1 MTLSAFIAV
10 ALLHLMAAI
19 SPGPSVLMAARIGVT
34 EGFRS
39 GVAVGIGV
47 GGVGGVFWACAALFG
62 LALLFE
68 YAPMLLTALKIAGG
82 AFLLYMAYK
91 LWKSAD
97 KPLTRTRAQTRD
109 ETPPRSLT
117 SAFILGLLTQVSN
130 PKPAILFAAIFIGTV
145 PATAGW
151 GTYGAL
157 LAVVFFNEALW
168 NTLVSRL
175 FSMQKTRAT
184 YLNLKG
190 WIDRAFGGL
199 LGLLGIK
206 IAVT

>member
-1 MTLSAFIAV
+1 MTLSAFLAV

-34 EGFRS
+34 EGFKT
-39 GVAVGIGV
+39 GAAVAVGI
-47 GGVGGVFWACAALFG
+47 GVGGVFWACAALFG

-68 YAPMLLTALKIAGG
+68 YVPMLLTVMKVAGG

-97 KPLTRTRAQTRD
+97 EPLAQSNQNSA
-109 ETPPRSLT
+109 PRSLQ
-117 SAFILGLLTQVSN
+117 SAFLLGLITQISN
-130 PKPAILFAAIFIGTV
+130 PKPAILFSAIFIGTV
-145 PATAGW
+145 PASAGF
-151 GTYGAL
+151 GTYVAL
-157 LAVVFFNEALW
+157 LCMVFFNETLW
-168 NTLVSRL
+168 NTLVSRI
-175 FSMQKTRAT
+175 FSMQKNRAT

>member
-1 MTLSAFIAV
+1 MTASAFLAV

-34 EGFRS
+34 EGFRA
-39 GVAVGIGV
+39 GVAVAVGIGI
-47 GGVGGVFWACAALFG
+47 GGVFWACAALFG

-82 AFLLYMAYK
+82 AFLLFMAYK

-97 KPLTRTRAQTRD
+97 APLLKTRANI
-109 ETPPRSLT
+109 PSRSLK
-117 SAFILGLLTQVSN
+117 SAFMLGLVTQISN

-145 PATAGW
+145 PSTAGW
-151 GTYGAL
+151 GTYAAL
-157 LAVVFFNEALW
+157 LGMVFFNETMW
-168 NTLVSRL
+168 NTLVSRI
-175 FSMQKTRAT
+175 FSMQKTRST

-199 LGLLGIK
+199 LGLLGLK
-206 IAVT
+206 IATT

>member
-1 MTLSAFIAV
+1 MSSSAFIAV

-39 GVAVGIGV
+39 GVAVAMGIGI
-47 GGVGGVFWACAALFG
+47 GGVFWACAALFG

-68 YAPMLLTALKIAGG
+68 YAPMLLTVMKISGG
-82 AFLLYMAYK
+82 AFLLFMAYK

-97 KPLTRTRAQTRD
+97 APLAQPNCD
-109 ETPPRSLT
+109 TPTRSLP
-117 SAFILGLLTQVSN
+117 SAFMLGLVTQVSN

-145 PATAGW
+145 PPSAGI

-157 LAVVFFNEALW
+157 LCVVFFNETVW
-168 NTLVSRL
+168 NTLVSRI

-190 WIDRAFGGL
+190 WTDRAFGGL

-206 IAVT
+206 IAAT

>member
-1 MTLSAFIAV
+1 MTTSAFLAV

-34 EGFRS
+34 EGFRT
-39 GVAVGIGV
+39 GTAVAVGIGI
-47 GGVGGVFWACAALFG
+47 GGVFWACAALFG

-68 YAPMLLTALKIAGG
+68 YAPMLLTVMKLAGG
-82 AFLLYMAYK
+82 AFLLFMAYK

-97 KPLTRTRAQTRD
+97 EPLVQSC
-109 ETPPRSLT
+109 ETSAPRSLR
-117 SAFILGLLTQVSN
+117 SAFLLGLVTQVSN

-145 PATAGW
+145 PASAGF
-151 GTYGAL
+151 GTYAAL
-157 LAVVFFNEALW
+157 LTMVFFNETLW
-168 NTLVSRL
+168 NTLVSRI

>member
-39 GVAVGIGV
+39 GVAVAVGIS
-47 GGVGGVFWACAALFG
+47 VGGVFWACAALFG

-68 YAPMLLTALKIAGG
+68 YAPMLLTVLKIAGG

-97 KPLTRTRAQTRD
+97 EPLSRTPAQTRD

-117 SAFILGLLTQVSN
+117 SAFMQGLLTQVSN

-157 LAVVFFNEALW
+157 LAVVFFNETIW

>member
-1 MTLSAFIAV
+1 MTISAFIAV

-34 EGFRS
+34 EGFRT
-39 GVAVGIGV
+39 GTAVAAGI
-47 GGVGGVFWACAALFG
+47 GVGGVFWACAALFG
-62 LALLFE
+62 LALVFE
-68 YAPMLLTALKIAGG
+68 YAPMLLTIMKLAGG
-82 AFLLYMAYK
+82 AFLLFMAYK

-97 KPLTRTRAQTRD
+97 EPLAQSS
-109 ETPPRSLT
+109 ETSAPRSLR
-117 SAFILGLLTQVSN
+117 SAFLLGLVTQVSN

-145 PATAGW
+145 PASAGI
-151 GTYGAL
+151 GTYAAL
-157 LAVVFFNEALW
+157 LAMVFFNETTW
-168 NTLVSRL
+168 NTLVSRI

-199 LGLLGIK
+199 LGLLGVK